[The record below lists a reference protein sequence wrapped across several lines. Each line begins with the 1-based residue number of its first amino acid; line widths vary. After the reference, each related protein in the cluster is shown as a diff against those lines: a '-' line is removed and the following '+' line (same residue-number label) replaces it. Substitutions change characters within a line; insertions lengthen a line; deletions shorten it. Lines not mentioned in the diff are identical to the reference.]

1 LIDAD
6 ERRACALDSVSLT
19 ITLRENRARNHR
31 REISKATRYAGRTA
45 KYVFVIIS
53 ASRASQSARRR
64 VPNREHFSLLFHLL
78 TTLVSSFWP
87 VTTEIGVTLTGL
99 GALFLFLGVMF
110 FFDRGLLAMGNVLF
124 LAGVIVILG
133 VQSAIKFFLKP
144 KNYKGS
150 LFFVAGVVLVVW
162 GWTLVG
168 FGVEL
173 YGMWGLFAGVF
184 PAMLTFLR
192 TVPGLKTLLDMP
204 AVKNVLNRVAPAGSG
219 LPV

>member
-1 LIDAD
+1 M
-6 ERRACALDSVSLT
+6 
-19 ITLRENRARNHR
+19 
-31 REISKATRYAGRTA
+31 
-45 KYVFVIIS
+45 F
-53 ASRASQSARRR
+53 
-64 VPNREHFSLLFHLL
+64 LL
-78 TTLVSSFWP
+78 
-87 VTTEIGVTLTGL
+87 
-99 GALFLFLGVMF
+99 LGVVF

-133 VQSAIKFFLKP
+133 VQSALKFFLKP

-150 LFFVAGVVLVVW
+150 LFFVVGVVLVVW

>member
-1 LIDAD
+1 MLD
-6 ERRACALDSVSLT
+6 ERQSTCLSSSPRSTLVSLLDGAWPKTT
-19 ITLRENRARNHR
+19 ISPPR
-31 REISKATRYAGRTA
+31 S
-45 KYVFVIIS
+45 
-53 ASRASQSARRR
+53 
-64 VPNREHFSLLFHLL
+64 LL
-78 TTLVSSFWP
+78 TTTVSSSFEHD
-87 VTTEIGVTLTGL
+87 TTEIGVTLTGL
-99 GALFLFLGVMF
+99 GALFLFLGVVF

-133 VQSAIKFFLKP
+133 VQSALKFFLKQ

-150 LFFVAGVVLVVW
+150 LFFVVGVVLVVW